1 MSSRTLFDIVIR
13 GRRIRLGER
22 TLILG
27 IVNVTPD
34 SFSDGGRYLHPG
46 RAVEHALELVR
57 QGADWIDVGGES
69 TRPGA
74 LPVPAEEE
82 LRRVL
87 PVIRGLRQRMPSLV
101 ISIDTTKSQVAE
113 QAIRAGASII
123 NDVSGLRFD
132 PHLAEVARR
141 HRALLVLMHLRGRP
155 ASMQREPFARSVW
168 RSIEGGLQRSV
179 RRARDRGVPLSKLIV
194 DPGLGFGKS
203 RRQNFEII
211 AHLGRLHRF
220 HLPILVGTSRKSFV
234 QGVLAME
241 SAGTGPSRGK
251 PGSFW
256 ALAANSSGAP
266 SRPLQKLL
274 AGDAAAVA
282 ASILAGAH
290 IVRVHDVEVIVPAVR
305 IADAIL
311 AETA

>member
-1 MSSRTLFDIVIR
+1 
-13 GRRIRLGER
+13 
-22 TLILG
+22 
-27 IVNVTPD
+27 
-34 SFSDGGRYLHPG
+34 
-46 RAVEHALELVR
+46 
-57 QGADWIDVGGES
+57 
-69 TRPGA
+69 
-74 LPVPAEEE
+74 
-82 LRRVL
+82 
-87 PVIRGLRQRMPSLV
+87 
-101 ISIDTTKSQVAE
+101 VAE

-141 HRALLVLMHLRGRP
+141 HRTLLVLMHLRGRP
-155 ASMQREPFARSVW
+155 ASMQRKPFARSVW
-168 RSIEGGLQRSV
+168 RSIKGGLQRSV
-179 RRARDRGVPLSKLIV
+179 RHARDRGVPLSKLII

-203 RRQNFEII
+203 RRQNFEIL
-211 AHLGRLHRF
+211 AHLGCLNRF

-234 QGVLAME
+234 QGVLD
-241 SAGTGPSRGK
+241 SAGTGPSRGN
-251 PGSFW
+251 PGSFS
-256 ALAANSSGAP
+256 ALAARSSGAP

-290 IVRVHDVEVIVPAVR
+290 IVRVHDVEAILPAVR